1 MIFVSTSDTTLRF
14 FIFWWFVCVADTC
27 YSHYFQTFYKYISP
41 DHHYKSTVDGDQGV
55 DFFYKFLN
63 HVLKNQVVESSMEQ
77 IFCKVYTKTTILV
90 ILLPDG
96 DDSIAKHRQAPF
108 FSSLLESWKC
118 NLMWINFS
126 RQQKQQYCS
135 GHKTQDSRLLKLFSR
150 FLHRQ
155 LSITDHTKYN
165 QWMKKNI
172 TISLFICCELWLA
185 LACSTLLAA
194 AASAR

>member
-1 MIFVSTSDTTLRF
+1 M
-14 FIFWWFVCVADTC
+14 
-27 YSHYFQTFYKYISP
+27 
-41 DHHYKSTVDGDQGV
+41 
-55 DFFYKFLN
+55 
-63 HVLKNQVVESSMEQ
+63 NQVVESSMEQ
-77 IFCKVYTKTTILV
+77 IFCKVYTKATILV

-135 GHKTQDSRLLKLFSR
+135 GHKTQDSWLLKLFFR

-155 LSITDHTKYN
+155 LSITDHKKCN
-165 QWMKKNI
+165 QWMKKKYHNFVI
-172 TISLFICCELWLA
+172 YLLWVVTRTCMLDPARCCCVCQISRY
-185 LACSTLLAA
+185 SVAA
-194 AASAR
+194 AGAGLPLAEQNFKKFLNQQFK

>member
-27 YSHYFQTFYKYISP
+27 IISK
-41 DHHYKSTVDGDQGV
+41 HFINIYHLTTITNRLLTATKELI
-55 DFFYKFLN
+55 FFYKFLN

-77 IFCKVYTKTTILV
+77 IFWKVYTKTTILV

>member
-1 MIFVSTSDTTLRF
+1 
-14 FIFWWFVCVADTC
+14 
-27 YSHYFQTFYKYISP
+27 
-41 DHHYKSTVDGDQGV
+41 
-55 DFFYKFLN
+55 
-63 HVLKNQVVESSMEQ
+63 MEQ
-77 IFCKVYTKTTILV
+77 IFCKVYTKATILV

-135 GHKTQDSRLLKLFSR
+135 GHKTQDSRLLKMFFR
-150 FLHRQ
+150 FLHRE

-194 AASAR
+194 HSYLLTATCWSWIFHVVVLCKTVSDILKIHTFLVFTFKNVFNENYKKIQALKLAF